1 MGLRVLVTRPQPGAA
16 RTAAAAAG
24 GGVRADRPAAE
35 RDRRGRAGSC
45 LLHCRG
51 AVAVSSANAVRQ
63 APAAL
68 LSLLAHRPVFAVGDE
83 TAAAARQA
91 GFEDVRSSAGNAAD
105 LARDIV
111 AAVGP
116 QARIAYLCGRVRLDA
131 LEAELAAAGFEV
143 EVDRDL
149 RYAPAYSFA
158 AGAGGTRPPRRECR
172 RSSIRRKAAQSLA
185 GLVAPRA
192 GTIFAD
198 TAFICI
204 SQRIAE
210 ILSQLVS
217 GAVSAAATPDENA
230 MFDLL
235 PRPGHEPAPFRI
247 MSPDD
252 TPTLRR
258 RSRIDS
264 FQGTSGAG
272 EW

>member
-1 MGLRVLVTRPQPGAA
+1 MPCARRRP
-16 RTAAAAAG
+16 R
-24 GGVRADRPAAE
+24 
-35 RDRRGRAGSC
+35 C
-45 LLHCRG
+45 CRCWR
-51 AVAVSSANAVRQ
+51 NA
-63 APAAL
+63 
-68 LSLLAHRPVFAVGDE
+68 PVFAVGDE

-116 QARIAYLCGRVRLDA
+116 KARIAYLSGRVRLDA

-143 EVDRDL
+143 EVVETYDTRRRAPSPEELAELDRRAVDVAL
-149 RYAPAYSFA
+149 VYSA
-158 AGAGGTRPPRRECR
+158 KG
-172 RSSIRRKAAQSLA
+172 AQSLA

-235 PRPGHEPAPFRI
+235 PRPGHEPAPFR
-247 MSPDD
+247 
-252 TPTLRR
+252 TNV
-258 RSRIDS
+258 
-264 FQGTSGAG
+264 A
-272 EW
+272 